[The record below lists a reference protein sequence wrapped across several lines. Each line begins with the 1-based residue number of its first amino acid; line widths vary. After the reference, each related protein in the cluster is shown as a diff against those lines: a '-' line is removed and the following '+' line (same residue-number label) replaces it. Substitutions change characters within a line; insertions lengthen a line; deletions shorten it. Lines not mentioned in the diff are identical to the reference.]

1 MNKNLVDLKF
11 SVLSLTKLSVP
22 ENNNSLLH
30 AIANCYCSVY
40 IMEKL
45 NGISIDREQFIK
57 RLREQ
62 LADNLAHLNIS
73 DPRVGANL
81 ENRDKMKIYLQSENP
96 LTINYIP
103 LLSIEFGYTIYIIN
117 TKTGNIL
124 QDYIYTNYLQAN
136 KDKGGEG
143 TGQSAI
149 ILLYNPQTEHF
160 DTGSLLDPQMRYWT
174 VFPPTHEL
182 ILAIKNEIE
191 LQK

>member
-11 SVLSLTKLSVP
+11 SELSLTKLSVP

-57 RLREQ
+57 RLRDQ

-103 LLSIEFGYTIYIIN
+103 ILSIEFGYTIYIIN
-117 TKTGNIL
+117 TKTGSIL

-136 KDKGGEG
+136 KDNLGY
-143 TGQSAI
+143 SAI